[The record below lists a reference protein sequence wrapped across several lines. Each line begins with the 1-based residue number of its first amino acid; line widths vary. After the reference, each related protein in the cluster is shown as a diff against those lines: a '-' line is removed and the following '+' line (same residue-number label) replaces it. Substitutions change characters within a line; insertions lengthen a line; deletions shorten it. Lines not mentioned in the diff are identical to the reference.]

1 MRRALLV
8 VLAFAIVPASLALA
22 QSSGLKVTGG
32 GQVLA
37 SGQSTGP
44 GDTIAFNAQQTS
56 STANSDGAFPAMG
69 QLQVI
74 DRTNSVKFH
83 GTVTCIRQL
92 TSGQDNGFVRFG
104 GFKKVNGQTD
114 PSAPFTVD
122 VQDNGQP
129 NQGQDMIV
137 FRQRNSGDDPC
148 DTSDQNTQLR
158 STTLA
163 RGNVKNH

>member
-1 MRRALLV
+1 MTTEYARLEERILARDQVGASQALYTLFREKRPV
-8 VLAFAIVPASLALA
+8 TEIV
-22 QSSGLKVTGG
+22 
-32 GQVLA
+32 
-37 SGQSTGP
+37 
-44 GDTIAFNAQQTS
+44 
-56 STANSDGAFPAMG
+56 
-69 QLQVI
+69 
-74 DRTNSVKFH
+74 RE
-83 GTVTCIRQL
+83 TVRIHAPYTHVPYHQRI
-92 TSGQDNGFVRFG
+92 DNGFVRFG